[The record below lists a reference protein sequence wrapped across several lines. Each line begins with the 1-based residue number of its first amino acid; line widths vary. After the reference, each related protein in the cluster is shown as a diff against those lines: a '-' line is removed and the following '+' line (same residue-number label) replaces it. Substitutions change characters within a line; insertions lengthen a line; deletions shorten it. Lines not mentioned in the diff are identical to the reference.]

1 MDINLY
7 VLQNDISIRN
17 IKMITPV
24 RCFSCGTV
32 VADKS
37 EEFEKRISEGESPK
51 EVLDDLG
58 LFKICCRRMLISQVN
73 LIDVILPYS
82 N

>member
-1 MDINLY
+1 ML
-7 VLQNDISIRN
+7 
-17 IKMITPV
+17 TPV

-32 VADKS
+32 VASK
-37 EEFEKRISEGESPK
+37 FEKFTQRVADGEIPN

-58 LFKICCRRMLISQVN
+58 LFKYCCRRMIVSQVD

-82 N
+82 K